1 MTNKAL
7 PISRNWSQVIGT
19 NLATHWIFGATMS
32 IFVLFGGC
40 TDSGVKPESAA
51 VGSGGQAGVQG
62 SGGASGGVTAN
73 GGSDGEVDASSTD
86 DRGSGG
92 IGGAGGTSGNGGVS
106 GSGGQ
111 SGGSGGAADASDRGG
126 EVGGQ
131 NGGQNG
137 GTIGSGGATGGGV
150 SETGGLGSGGVSGI
164 MGTGGV
170 AGSGGSGGRGG
181 SGSGVGGSSAGGG
194 GAGGSD
200 AGGSNTGGSGTG
212 GNVTGGTGGSGG
224 GTGTSLVA
232 LANAF
237 CTAARNC
244 CAKSGLPTSL
254 GDCEAKFPSR
264 VPSIAFVNKG
274 TVTIDNTALAAC
286 TAAYNQTAATCAF
299 SPLETACRGVFVGT
313 KAEGVSCGAGGVPM
327 TSGSGECK
335 AGGGAEECVWTGDS
349 NDPTVTGVCHTPPH
363 GKNGDPCDTTCESG
377 DDCTLELLTNQANP
391 PAAVCFENEGLYC
404 KSDGKGGSNC
414 APILPPGGS
423 CADDSMACGSTGY
436 CDSTGGTPKCKVA
449 GTIGQSCA
457 TLGTRCLSSLVCAP
471 SGKCADQGFAFDTR
485 CSGTPP
491 FPY

>member
-1 MTNKAL
+1 MANKAL
-7 PISRNWSQVIGT
+7 PISRNWSQVIKT
-19 NLATHWIFGATMS
+19 NPATHWFFGATMS

-40 TDSGVKPESAA
+40 TDSGVKPESTT

-62 SGGASGGVTAN
+62 SGGASGDVTAN
-73 GGSDGEVDASSTD
+73 GGSGGDVDASSTG

-92 IGGAGGTSGNGGVS
+92 IGGAGGASGNGGVS

-111 SGGSGGAADASDRGG
+111 SGGSGGDAGASGRGG
-126 EVGGQ
+126 EGS
-131 NGGQNG
+131 GQNG
-137 GTIGSGGATGGGV
+137 GTIGGGATGGGV

-164 MGTGGV
+164 MATGGV

-181 SGSGVGGSSAGGG
+181 SGSGVGGSSAGGSG
-194 GAGGSD
+194 

-212 GNVTGGTGGSGG
+212 GNGTGGTGGSGG
-224 GTGTSLVA
+224 GTGASLVA

-237 CTAARNC
+237 CAAARNC

-274 TVTIDNTALAAC
+274 TVTINNVALAAC
-286 TAAYNQTAATCAF
+286 TAAYNQTATTCAF

-313 KAEGVSCGAGGVPM
+313 KAEGASCGVGGVPM
-327 TSGSGECK
+327 TSGSRECK

-363 GKNGDPCDTTCESG
+363 GKNGDPCDATCESG
-377 DDCTLELLTNQANP
+377 DDCTTEVLTNQANP
-391 PAAVCFENEGLYC
+391 PTAVCFENEGLYC
-404 KSDGKGGSNC
+404 KFDGNGGSIC
-414 APILPPGGS
+414 APIVPPGGS
-423 CADDSMACGSTGY
+423 CADDSMACGSAGY
-436 CDSTGGTPKCKVA
+436 CDSTSGTPKCKVA